1 MAYTLVLQKY
11 ESMDDRS
18 SASTNVNLLAKNSV
32 RIWIYFSNSRLV
44 SFIFKR
50 MILLKKKVFHLF
62 HNILQF
68 RSFIILFSNRANATR
83 SDNRTKISIN
93 KSSIVS

>member
-50 MILLKKKVFHLF
+50 MILLKKKMYSTCFITFCSLGHL
-62 HNILQF
+62 
-68 RSFIILFSNRANATR
+68 
-83 SDNRTKISIN
+83 
-93 KSSIVS
+93 